1 VNKPKTENKSAPP
14 KYSPVMQLAASRFG
28 NNRWIVFSVRLLR
41 LVMLYSDLE
50 YDHWVTVEANH
61 RIISYCEQPLRIRA
75 KTADG
80 FVTTVFDMWL
90 LFASGR
96 EVFREVKY
104 NAQLTEARVV
114 RQLLAQRTYCAI
126 ESGNHEVFDEHRIRR
141 NPVYL
146 HSWKF
151 MLHVLAAT
159 HKTNLVPICER
170 VSHLL
175 RNGRMTLQELEANCS
190 SAERS
195 LLRPAVFKML
205 HAGQAKAPLGS
216 QEITNHLPVEL
227 RQ

>member
-1 VNKPKTENKSAPP
+1 
-14 KYSPVMQLAASRFG
+14 
-28 NNRWIVFSVRLLR
+28 
-41 LVMLYSDLE
+41 MLYSDLE

-90 LFASGR
+90 LFASGK

-104 NAQLTEARVV
+104 NTQLTEARVV
-114 RQLLAQRTYCAI
+114 RQLLAQRTYCAT

-141 NPVYL
+141 NPGYL
-146 HSWKF
+146 ASWKF
-151 MLHVLAAT
+151 ILRVLAAT
-159 HKTNLVPICER
+159 HKTNLVPMSEQI
-170 VSHLL
+170 SHLL
-175 RNGRMTLQELEANCS
+175 RNGPMTLRELEANCS
-190 SAERS
+190 GAERS

-205 HAGQAKAPLGS
+205 HAGHAKAPLGS
-216 QEITNHLPVEL
+216 QEITNDLPVEL